1 MERFAPKAEFT
12 SAARNQFFGKLK
24 PVCVEISQ
32 LALRPPE
39 DKAANS
45 KKLIELTQR
54 LYGLLDG
61 QAKYDASVLDEKI
74 AEYVFFPLRLIL
86 KNQEQQP
93 IRLTENTVKCLRIL
107 IQYGWKTT
115 ISKELS
121 QQLLILLTFIVGG
134 VPGQE
139 RNRGIPEETAI
150 EGYRA
155 LAVLIKAAG
164 APVKA
169 SPLTEANIIPSLG
182 HSISVILD
190 GVVEGGTT
198 GIRFEALQAIQAV
211 YSTLKDDEVL
221 ATFFPGT
228 VSSLSRLL
236 SPPLSVNA
244 QKRLLVT
251 GLQILKVVLT
261 TVLGDIKT
269 RNLQN
274 QAETAISEK
283 SEEGKV
289 LTPSWL
295 KATTAQIKIALSTV
309 LKLRTHDSD
318 DVQKALERF
327 CVALLD
333 ECHLSLANCSSML
346 VETTMMLL
354 QKDTSISFEDTGLRD
369 TTLYATSLQDLAS
382 IYPELTDIIKSTV
395 YNWITSLPR
404 LMQSSDERV
413 KQRAVHN
420 LLRGNE
426 LITSL
431 RIDSSTLEDSL
442 SGALRD
448 SIITLILN
456 SKTSKISDDANLD
469 EDLWRNGSLVTT
481 DWQPQSYRPIL
492 LTQESQRAT
501 RDDIM
506 TLLRSIGP
514 PAQQTKLAAEMLSYV
529 RDSQGVDQISSYWL
543 SFELLKAAFSH
554 TSDVDSFLDFSAASI
569 SPEDQDSVFEELY
582 SFSVSILASHSDASD
597 IDWRLEAIA
606 LEVTAFAASRV
617 GSDFKPELIDVLYP
631 VATFLGSQSSE
642 LRNHAITTLNSVAAY
657 CGYSSVS
664 ELIID
669 NADYMVNSVSLRL
682 NTFDISPASTKVL
695 TMMIR
700 LTGPRLIPYL
710 DDVVAAMFAALD
722 NYHGYHGLVESLFAV
737 LSEVVE
743 QGVKSD
749 TLLLE
754 GAQRHSHE
762 HRKQRPEATRLED
775 VVAVLDSRV
784 KRRRQDEDDDV
795 EEIIRSHPKEPWKP
809 AAEELDAIQKRDQGE
824 EENEEPEHN
833 EVEKAAPGAT
843 PTYNLL
849 TRVTTLTQHYLTSP
863 TPTLRKQLLDL
874 LSKVSPALAPDENA
888 FLPLVNAI
896 WPVVIPRLHDGEPYV
911 VIAACKALGSLCE
924 SAGDFLSS
932 RIKTEWG
939 DSLGKWCLKVRDDAT
954 RSSDITK
961 GANISKSQRKAV
973 MGGASE
979 NSIAIPIRTISG
991 DMSTQLVSSS
1001 KATTV
1006 GLGRFAQAA
1015 QIWDAVVELLTA
1027 IVSYV
1032 RIDDDIYDQILE
1044 ILGDKA
1050 LYNEA
1055 VRNALEAVNADAV
1068 WYAMY
1073 ERGSI
1078 PWMPTPELEGIDF
1091 FRMEKVQQEG
1101 VLRS

>member
-1 MERFAPKAEFT
+1 M
-12 SAARNQFFGKLK
+12 
-24 PVCVEISQ
+24 CVEISQ
-32 LALRPPE
+32 LALRPAE
-39 DKAANS
+39 DKTANA
-45 KKLIELTQR
+45 KKLIELTER
-54 LYGLLDG
+54 LYGFLDG

-86 KNQEQQP
+86 KSQEQQP
-93 IRLTENTVKCLRIL
+93 IRLTENTVKCLRTL
-107 IQYGWKTT
+107 IQYGWKTK

-150 EGYRA
+150 EGYHA

-190 GVVEGGTT
+190 GVVEGGTP
-198 GIRFEALQAIQAV
+198 GIQFEALQAIQAV

-244 QKRLLVT
+244 QKRLLIS

-269 RNLQN
+269 TNLQK
-274 QAETAISEK
+274 QAEAAQSEK

-295 KATTAQIKIALSTV
+295 KATTSQVKIALSTV
-309 LKLRTHDSD
+309 LKLRTHDSE
-318 DVQKALERF
+318 DVHKALERF

-333 ECHLSLANCSSML
+333 ECHISLNDCSSML
-346 VETTMMLL
+346 VETAMMLS
-354 QKDTSISFEDTGLRD
+354 QKDGSQSFESASLRD
-369 TTLYATSLQDLAS
+369 TTLYATSLRDLAS
-382 IYPELTDIIKSTV
+382 IYPELTDNIKSTV
-395 YNWITSLPR
+395 YNWTISLPR

-420 LLRGNE
+420 LLKGNE

-431 RIDSSTLEDSL
+431 QIDSSTLEDSL
-442 SGALRD
+442 SDALRD
-448 SIITLILN
+448 SIITLMLN
-456 SKTSKISDDANLD
+456 SKNSKISSDVDLD
-469 EDLWRNGSLVTT
+469 VDLWRNGSVVNI
-481 DWQPQSYRPIL
+481 DSSFESYRPIL
-492 LTQESQRAT
+492 LTQQSQKAT

-506 TLLRSIGP
+506 TLIQSIGP

-529 RDSQGVDQISSYWL
+529 RDSQGIDQISSYWL
-543 SFELLKAAFSH
+543 SFELLRAASSH
-554 TSDVDSFLDFSAASI
+554 TSDVDSFLDFSAVPTN
-569 SPEDQDSVFEELY
+569 PEDQEAVFEELY
-582 SFSVSILASHSDASD
+582 SFSVSVLASHSDTLD
-597 IDWRLEAIA
+597 TDWRLEAVA
-606 LEVTAFAASRV
+606 LEITAFAASRAQ
-617 GSDFKPELIDVLYP
+617 SEFRPELIDVLYP
-631 VATFLGSQSSE
+631 IATFLGSPSPE
-642 LRNHAITTLNSVAAY
+642 LRNHAITTLNSIAAS
-657 CGYSSVS
+657 CGYNSVS

-669 NADYMVNSVSLRL
+669 NVDYMVNSVSLRL

-710 DDVVAAMFAALD
+710 DDVVAAIFAALD
-722 NYHGYHGLVESLFAV
+722 NYHGYHSLVESLFEV

-754 GAQRHSHE
+754 GAQRHSSD
-762 HRKQRPEATRLED
+762 HRKRQPESTSFEE
-775 VVAVLDSRV
+775 VETILDLRA
-784 KRRRQDEDDDV
+784 RRERRGGEDDV
-795 EEIIRSHPKEPWKP
+795 EEIIRSHPTEPWKS
-809 AAEELDAIQKRDQGE
+809 ANEELDSIQKRDQGDE
-824 EENEEPEHN
+824 EDEEPEHN
-833 EVEKAAPGAT
+833 EVEKPAPGAT

-874 LSKVSPALAPDENA
+874 LAKVSPALAPDENA

-896 WPVVIPRLHDGEPYV
+896 WPVVISRLHDGEPYV
-911 VIAACKALGSLCE
+911 VIAACKTLGALCE
-924 SAGDFLSS
+924 SAGDFLTT
-932 RIKTEWG
+932 RIKTEWWE
-939 DSLGKWCLKVRDDAT
+939 SLGRWCLKIRDDAT
-954 RSSDITK
+954 RNRGSTK
-961 GANISKSQRKAV
+961 EASVPISQSKTAT
-973 MGGASE
+973 GGFGN
-979 NSIAIPIRTISG
+979 NSIAIPIRTASG
-991 DMSTQLVSSS
+991 DMSSQLISRPRS
-1001 KATTV
+1001 TTV

-1032 RIDDDIYDQILE
+1032 RIDDDIYDQILD
-1044 ILGDKA
+1044 ILGDKIID
-1050 LYNEA
+1050 NED
-1055 VRNALEAVNADAV
+1055 VRSALEAVNADAV
-1068 WYAMY
+1068 WFAMY
-1073 ERGSI
+1073 ERGAV
-1078 PWMPTPELEGIDF
+1078 PWMPAPELEGTEYVQ
-1091 FRMEKVQQEG
+1091 MEKGQKED
-1101 VLRS
+1101 VLAS